1 MTHIQLPIS
10 KSIANRLLILQAL
23 SGEPLLD
30 VSDHSVP
37 DDTRVMHRALLDI
50 QNGAEQINVENCG
63 TAMRF
68 LTAYCAQLE
77 GRSIVI
83 NCSSRMKERPI
94 GQLVHALIRCGAD
107 IWFENEQ
114 GFPPLRIHGK
124 RLTTPVLSQI
134 SGEPL
139 IIPSPD
145 SSQYISAMILI
156 GLNADT
162 KQASPYIHMTRAM
175 CEAWQK
181 GERHFEEKDWSSAAF
196 WYEYVAI
203 HGGQLHLDGL
213 TNSTLQ
219 GDRVIV
225 KWFKRLGVETTFDA
239 TGVTIEK
246 KHRAIHW
253 PYILSFVNNPDLYPS
268 MAITCKTLH
277 VPLFA
282 HGTTSQ
288 RIKESDRLES
298 VKTLQTQGDHR
309 IAMSLLAADLP
320 CDDVECVRKS
330 YPGFYEQLCQLRG

>member
-1 MTHIQLPIS
+1 MTRIQLPIS

-30 VSDHSVP
+30 VSDPSVP
-37 DDTRVMHRALLDI
+37 DDTRVMHKALLDI

-77 GRSIVI
+77 GRSIII
-83 NCSSRMKERPI
+83 NCSDRMKQRPI

-107 IWFENEQ
+107 IWFENDLDY
-114 GFPPLRIHGK
+114 PPLRIHGK
-124 RLTTPVLSQI
+124 KLSTPVLSQI
-134 SGEPL
+134 SGKPL
-139 IIPSPD
+139 IIPSAD

-162 KQASPYIHMTRAM
+162 DQASPYIHMTRVM
-175 CEAWQK
+175 CEAWQN

-203 HGGQLHLDGL
+203 HGGKLHLDGL

-219 GDRVIV
+219 GDRIIT
-225 KWFKRLGVETTFDA
+225 KWFKRLGVETTFDD

-246 KHRAIHW
+246 KRRAIHW